1 MLYLV
6 AEKKIHSETNL
17 QTQNWNKQLF
27 RMRFFFKEQ
36 RNCSF
41 SSTLGVKSGL
51 CFPFSFFLSTFPPSL
66 ACHGG
71 LLLFKEPT
79 RPLSLVVFASCVG
92 VVGPCNR
99 LRLWCSHWLS
109 LSLRSNGI
117 TAAGLSSYKSR

>member
-51 CFPFSFFLSTFPPSL
+51 CFPFSFPTFLSSFTRLSQRPVAVQRAHTATLIGCVRFVRRCRRAVQPPSAL
-66 ACHGG
+66 VFA
-71 LLLFKEPT
+71 
-79 RPLSLVVFASCVG
+79 LVVVIFAF
-92 VVGPCNR
+92 
-99 LRLWCSHWLS
+99 
-109 LSLRSNGI
+109 
-117 TAAGLSSYKSR
+117 

>member
-41 SSTLGVKSGL
+41 SSTLGVKTGL
-51 CFPFSFFLSTFPPSL
+51 CFPFSFFLSSFPISQRPVAVQGAHTATLIGCVRFVRRCRRAVQPPSAL
-66 ACHGG
+66 VFA
-71 LLLFKEPT
+71 
-79 RPLSLVVFASCVG
+79 LVVVIFAF
-92 VVGPCNR
+92 
-99 LRLWCSHWLS
+99 
-109 LSLRSNGI
+109 
-117 TAAGLSSYKSR
+117 